1 MSLSLKIFAHQK
13 AFHYFSLLNK
23 QKDAMYTKIIT
34 VSIFFSFSL
43 LMMLSACNHSGDSKK
58 NQQAKKDTVIK
69 TAIKREEP
77 SVVKKAP
84 VINIMD
90 TLSIKQM
97 VLCIKDSA
105 ATSGRIALK
114 LGQIYGVKLAAII
127 KKEKLKV
134 TGPPMAWY
142 KSSKAPFFFEAGLP
156 VDRKP
161 AKLPANAI
169 IKQMGQDSV
178 IVAHF
183 YGPYDLTDQ
192 AYTALQEWMKDHK
205 KKSILPPYE
214 VYVDDPLDKN
224 GKLKDPY
231 KVQTDII
238 FTWR

>member
-1 MSLSLKIFAHQK
+1 ML
-13 AFHYFSLLNK
+13 
-23 QKDAMYTKIIT
+23 
-34 VSIFFSFSL
+34 
-43 LMMLSACNHSGDSKK
+43 LSACNNADNKK
-58 NQQAKKDTVIK
+58 NEQVKKDTVIK
-69 TAIKREEP
+69 TAIKRVEP
-77 SVVKKAP
+77 AEVKKAP

-90 TLSIKQM
+90 TLSIKQT

-142 KSSKAPFFFEAGLP
+142 KTSKAPFFFEAGLP

-161 AKLPANAI
+161 TKLPPNAI
-169 IKQMGQDSV
+169 VKQIGQDSV

-192 AYTALQEWMKDHK
+192 AYTALQDWMKDHK

-214 VYVDDPLDKN
+214 VYVDDPMEKN